1 MLRSILLG
9 LSLIA
14 VLLAVA
20 ACQASPINVLTGSG
34 TVRSESRSV
43 SAFDEVELTG
53 IGALTITQG
62 QQESL
67 TVEAEDNLLPT
78 IRSEVRGRR
87 LVIELDGGR
96 TVHVRP
102 TKPIKYTV
110 TVRDL
115 TAVKLSGAGSIAI
128 PSLTTTTLDVRM
140 SGAGDVALDGLTAGE
155 LALSLSGLGDATVSG
170 TVTRQEV
177 TMSGLGSYGAEHL
190 ESQEARVTTSGAGDA
205 TVRVSST
212 LNVKASGAG
221 TVEYIGDP
229 SVSQDISGAGR
240 VRKASSQ

>member
-34 TVRSESRSV
+34 TVRSESRPV
-43 SAFDEVELTG
+43 SAFDEVELAG
-53 IGALTITQG
+53 LGALTITQG

-78 IRSEVRGRR
+78 IRSDVRGRR
-87 LVIELDGGR
+87 LVIELDEGR
-96 TVHVRP
+96 TVNLRP
-102 TKPIKYTV
+102 TKPIRYTV

-115 TAVKLSGAGSIAI
+115 SAVKLSGAGTVAI
-128 PSLTTTTLDVRM
+128 PSLTTTRLDVRM
-140 SGAGDVALDGLTAGE
+140 SGAGDVSLDDLTASE
-155 LALSLSGLGDATVSG
+155 LALSLSGAGDATVSG

-177 TMSGLGSYGAEHL
+177 SMSGLGSYHAEHL
-190 ESQEARVTTSGAGDA
+190 ESQEARVNKSGAGNA

-229 SVSQDISGAGR
+229 TVSQDISGASR

>member
-14 VLLAVA
+14 VLIAAA
-20 ACQASPINVLTGSG
+20 ACDASPINVLTGSG
-34 TVRSESRSV
+34 TVRSESRPV

-102 TKPIKYTV
+102 TKPIRYTV

-115 TAVKLSGAGSIAI
+115 AALELSGAGNVEVAG
-128 PSLTTTTLDVRM
+128 LTTARLDVRL
-140 SGAGDVALDGLTAGE
+140 SGAGAVSLDGLTAGE

-177 TMSGLGSYGAEHL
+177 TMSGLGDYHAEHL
-190 ESQEARVTTSGAGDA
+190 ESQEARVTKSGAGNA

-229 SVSQDISGAGR
+229 TVSQDMSGAGR
-240 VRKASSQ
+240 VRQIAGR

>member
-14 VLLAVA
+14 VLIAVA

-34 TVRSESRSV
+34 TVRSESRPV
-43 SAFDEVELTG
+43 SAFDEVELAG

-62 QQESL
+62 QRESL

-96 TVHVRP
+96 TVHLRP

-115 TAVKLSGAGSIAI
+115 TAVKLSGAGTVTI
-128 PSLTTTTLDVRM
+128 PSLTTATLDLRM

-155 LALSLSGLGDATVSG
+155 LTLSLSGLGDATVSG

-177 TMSGLGSYGAEHL
+177 TMSGAGSYRADRL
-190 ESQEARVTTSGAGDA
+190 TSREARVTAGGAGDA
-205 TVRVSST
+205 TVRVSDA
-212 LNVKASGAG
+212 LRVKVSGPS

-229 SVSQDISGAGR
+229 AVDQDTSGTGRVKRHAGR
-240 VRKASSQ
+240 